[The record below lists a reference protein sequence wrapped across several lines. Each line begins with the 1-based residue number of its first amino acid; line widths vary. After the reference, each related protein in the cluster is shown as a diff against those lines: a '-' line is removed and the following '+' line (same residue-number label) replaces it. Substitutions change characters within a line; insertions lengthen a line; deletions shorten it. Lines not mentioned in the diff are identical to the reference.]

1 VPVVRVSRGLLVVL
15 ALAALV
21 VAAVLQGNPRVDE
34 LTLAFAPAL
43 ILFGLLANGRYVGE
57 DRICARGE
65 QAVLRL
71 RSVLG
76 VHWPPGRDAAFG
88 SLVEHTPLS
97 RRGPP
102 SFSPAS

>member
-1 VPVVRVSRGLLVVL
+1 MPVVRVSRGLLVVL

-21 VAAVLQGNPRVDE
+21 LGAVLLGNSRVDE

-57 DRICARGE
+57 DRIFARGE
-65 QAVLRL
+65 RPVPPL

-76 VHWPPGRDAAFG
+76 MHWPPGRDVAFG
-88 SLVEHTPLS
+88 SLVEQTPLS

-102 SFSPAS
+102 LLIPAS